1 MAIKP
6 YHTAQKMKFSIE
18 DFSSKCDQ
26 IRRKR
31 RIWSYLSEKSLMK
44 NFIFC
49 VVSGTLTVLT
59 MNFTVN
65 KYPFKVTYKKT
76 TQQIFNCTKFRCTQS
91 YQ

>member
-31 RIWSYLSEKSLMK
+31 RIWSHLAEKSLMK
-44 NFIFC
+44 NFIFVCSVRNVDC
-49 VVSGTLTVLT
+49 VNNELYS
-59 MNFTVN
+59 
-65 KYPFKVTYKKT
+65 
-76 TQQIFNCTKFRCTQS
+76 
-91 YQ
+91 